1 MRFWQSIR
9 ALDQWLR
16 RHGLDPYA
24 YFEWVF
30 EKLMHQP
37 REDELDDLLPANWVT
52 MQRRAEVPEDTTAV
66 A

>member
-1 MRFWQSIR
+1 MEV
-9 ALDQWLR
+9 R
-16 RHGLDPYA
+16 RHGLDPHA

-37 REDELDDLLPANWVT
+37 GDDELDALLPVNWVA
-52 MQRRAEVPEDTTAV
+52 MQRRSKVSEDTTAV